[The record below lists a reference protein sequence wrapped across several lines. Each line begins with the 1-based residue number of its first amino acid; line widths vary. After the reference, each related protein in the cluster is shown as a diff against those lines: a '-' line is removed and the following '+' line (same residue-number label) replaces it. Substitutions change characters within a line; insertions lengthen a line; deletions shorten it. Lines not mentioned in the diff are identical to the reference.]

1 MLSPKPR
8 FVLLP
13 QDRQIM
19 QLTGMTEA
27 QYRWFCN
34 ETARRCQLRPGEP
47 VALSPLAI
55 AGIQLAIGILLTVG
69 AALLTPKPKT
79 QEAAKQQ
86 QDELIDGQD
95 IVRSDKFA
103 PKSGFDS
110 LQNVVELGSTVPLVY
125 TYRDNDLGGVRVSTN
140 LVWSQILSM
149 GGGQFFRGMFLLGE
163 GPLTID
169 VFQTALGNNLLGTY
183 NLTDQ
188 SGVADPGAAER
199 GTIYYAPEGGR
210 IDEDDYL
217 IGAKP
222 ATDPGVKNNRTDDI
236 YLVEGGTTGALGGNF
251 CQCVQPS
258 NQNEFGVF
266 AFIGNRMGF
275 KIGED
280 FEACSQWQNGN
291 KTDGDDKIPVFERQ
305 QSNTRYVDQVKAST
319 TFPTRAG
326 IISVNGI
333 TGSGGANTSLSKGDQ
348 VTYKIFST
356 TDADAEFQNP
366 GSLQNQPDADIDC
379 KDAGSTVASI
389 QRGYDEAI
397 NIGDTYMVGT
407 ALAICTDRD
416 NFPFFSDNDF
426 GGPGQSVEATFE
438 ILEPGIVS
446 LWSESGEINP
456 PPLGVVTSTQDKGV
470 NATEKGH
477 IYKVA
482 IASVSIERPAYVI
495 ELGFK
500 SSLGI
505 RSNGIV
511 NFDSLKRPANK
522 PGDNG
527 IATGSYR
534 AAIDALFC
542 AGLADGSETTESY
555 RQVIRPGRYTA
566 PDVRYSFFKISY
578 RNADSATF
586 TELNDIYGF
595 RSQTQ
600 SAVYNFL
607 RFEFPDQI
615 RREIRLVPM
624 PGWEVRNFSGNIWVL
639 DSHVKTLRT
648 NVDAGVRLEF
658 NGERITKPEREF
670 SIKAFRNREG
680 IRAGYAEVDD
690 GRYYVDAYARLAE
703 SFIYGEV
710 TSSANAPENS
720 ISYVNIVQ
728 DNATAPEYDDLAVLG
743 FNINASAELTSLD
756 QLSVYV
762 TQGLRSDD
770 GTAIWYRFPEVFK
783 DLLTN
788 KRYGAGAVFDPKQ
801 IDNASFAAATTW
813 TNDRGYFFDGAITEK
828 INLRSWGAERARD
841 FLLELG
847 VSGGRYI
854 LSPIVNIG
862 QPETV
867 VASFSFNNIIED
879 SFEMSFADARD
890 RAPIKAVMRWR
901 EERQATGGVNG
912 ERGMFPQVREFGVRW
927 ADSTPDDDLLVEQI
941 DLSNFCTNRRHA
953 IDRAKLEILERK
965 YQTHS
970 VTFKTT
976 PPEALIEAGSII
988 QLSIESVD
996 YWQARNGAIGPDGT
1010 ITCEHD
1016 LDDGTH
1022 EVLHWDGSEMVE
1034 RDMVVVDGK
1043 TDLAAGAFCLRAL
1056 TFTSDHYK
1064 VTSVSFDADG
1074 NVDVTAIV
1082 FPLLGSQSIISA
1094 NFDDANFIIED

>member
-1 MLSPKPR
+1 ME
-8 FVLLP
+8 
-13 QDRQIM
+13 
-19 QLTGMTEA
+19 LTGMSEA
-27 QYRWFCN
+27 EYRWFCD
-34 ETARRCQLRPGEP
+34 EAAKQCQLRPGEP
-47 VALSPLAI
+47 VALAPLAV
-55 AGIQLAIGILLTVG
+55 AGIQLAIGVLLTVG

-103 PKSGFDS
+103 PKAGFDS

-125 TYRDNDLGGVRVSTN
+125 TYRDDDSGGVRVSTN
-140 LVWSQILSM
+140 LLWSQILSM

-188 SGVADPGAAER
+188 SGVSRNGAAER

-210 IDEDDYL
+210 IDENDYL

-222 ATDPGVKNNRTDDI
+222 ATDPGAKQQSDI
-236 YLVEGGTTGALGGNF
+236 YVVEGGTTGALGGNF

-266 AFIGNRMGF
+266 AFIGNRLGF
-275 KIGED
+275 KLGED
-280 FEACSQWQNGN
+280 FEACSQWQAGN
-291 KTDGDDKIPVFERQ
+291 KFSDDDPPRPIYERQ
-305 QSNTRYVDQVKAST
+305 RSNTRTVDQLKASS
-319 TFPTRAG
+319 TFSTRAG
-326 IISVNGI
+326 VTGVRRDGI
-333 TGSGGANTSLSKGDQ
+333 TIIGSSGSNQSLIKGDE
-348 VTYKIFST
+348 VLYKIFSRS
-356 TDADAEFQNP
+356 DADSKFRRGAQ
-366 GSLQNQPDADIDC
+366 QNQPAAEIEC

-407 ALAICTDRD
+407 ALAICTARD
-416 NFPFFSDNDF
+416 NFPFVSDNDF
-426 GGPGQSVEATFE
+426 DGTGADVEATFE
-438 ILEPGIVS
+438 ILEPGTVS
-446 LWSESGEINP
+446 LWRGDEINP
-456 PPLGVVTSTQDKGV
+456 AKLGTEIQTQDDGI
-470 NATEKGH
+470 NATQNGH

-482 IASVSIERPAYVI
+482 IASVSIERPAHVI

-511 NFDSLKRPANK
+511 NFDSLRRPENRI
-522 PGDNG
+522 GDDG
-527 IATGSYR
+527 IADGSYR
-534 AAIDALFC
+534 AGVDALFC
-542 AGLADGSETTESY
+542 GDGKKEQGLEDGGETTQSF

-586 TELNDIYGF
+586 TTLTDIYGF

-600 SAVYNFL
+600 AAVYNFL
-607 RFEFPDQI
+607 RFEFPDEI

-624 PGWEVRNFSGNIWVL
+624 SGWELRNYTTLNPGVSYDIWVL

-648 NVDAGVRLEF
+648 NTDAGVRLVF
-658 NGERITKPEREF
+658 NGQRITDPGSEF
-670 SIKAFRNREG
+670 AIKAFENRQS

-690 GRYYVDAYARLAE
+690 GNYYVDAYARLAE
-703 SFIYGEV
+703 AFMYSEV
-710 TSSANAPENS
+710 TSSANTPENS
-720 ISYVNIVQ
+720 ISYVNVVQ

-770 GTAIWYRFPEVFK
+770 GTSIWYRFPEVFR

-801 IDNASFAAATTW
+801 IDSASFAAATTW

-847 VSGGRYI
+847 VSGGRYTMN
-854 LSPIVNIG
+854 PIVNIG
-862 QPETV
+862 QAETV
-867 VASFSFNNIIED
+867 VASFSLNNIIED

-890 RAPIKAVMRWR
+890 RAPIRAVMRWR
-901 EERQATGGVNG
+901 EERLATGTTNG

-927 ADSTPDDDLLVEQI
+927 KDSTPEDDLLIEQI

-965 YQTHS
+965 FQTHS

-996 YWQARNGAIGPDGT
+996 YKQARNGAIGPDGV
-1010 ITCEHD
+1010 ITYEHD

-1056 TFTSDHYK
+1056 TFTTDHYK
-1064 VTSVSFDADG
+1064 VTSVSFDSDG
-1074 NVDVTAIV
+1074 NIDVTAVV
-1082 FPLLGSQSIISA
+1082 FPLVGLQSIIST